1 MKPASFDVESYVS
14 PTGVH
19 SDAYTDPEVF
29 RLEMERIFE
38 SGWIY
43 IGHESEVPEK
53 GDYRTTFMGRQPVIF
68 ARGDDGAVRLMLNR
82 CRHRGATVCQDQA
95 GNSTFFRCHY
105 HGWTYK
111 NTGELAGVT
120 LPDGYAA
127 CGFDVKTLSLAAAPR
142 CESYRGFVF
151 GSLSPEVEPVEE
163 YLGPATAYIDRFVD
177 SGSGLGVRVRRGV
190 QHRYRFQAN
199 WKLQMENTVDG
210 YHPGFTHRSFFDMM
224 ADQTGKRANPYFKR
238 GESPIRS
245 KALRN
250 GHAALDFGA
259 GRSAEEFGDTFYER
273 VRNAPGA
280 AAILEAFESELGGEV
295 ARKELNRVIA
305 TGLNVAIF
313 PNLGLIQSQ
322 IRVTRPI
329 SVDQTEVTLYPTELV
344 GADPRV
350 NYLRRR
356 AQEVFFGPAGLGG
369 PDDVEMFR
377 RCQVGLS
384 AGAVGWT
391 VLARGYDSEIEEGDG
406 SEGDFSAENAQRA
419 QYRQWRRLM
428 AAEAGTEQ

>member
-1 MKPASFDVESYVS
+1 MTPTFDPARYVR
-14 PTGVH
+14 PDAVH
-19 SDAYTDPEVF
+19 SDAYTDEEVF
-29 RLEMERIFE
+29 RLEMGRIFE
-38 SGWIY
+38 AGWVY
-43 IGHESEVPEK
+43 VGHETEVPEK
-53 GDYRTTFMGRQPVIF
+53 GDYRTTFIGRQPVIF
-68 ARGDDGAVRLMLNR
+68 ARGDDGTIRLLLNR
-82 CRHRGATVCQDQA
+82 CRHRGATVCQDLA

-127 CGFDVKTLSLAAAPR
+127 CGFDVKSLALRAAPR

-151 GSLSPEVEPVEE
+151 GSLAPELEPLDE
-163 YLGPATAYIDRFVD
+163 YLGPAAGYIDRFVD
-177 SGSGLGVRVRRGV
+177 SASGAGVQVRRGV
-190 QHRYRFQAN
+190 THRYRFRAN

-224 ADQTGKRANPYFKR
+224 SDQTGKRANPYFKR

-280 AAILEAFESELGGEV
+280 EDIFAEFRRELGAEV
-295 ARKELNRVIA
+295 AQKELNRLIA

-322 IRVTRPI
+322 IRVIRPI
-329 SVDQTEVTLYPTELV
+329 AVDETEVALYPTEVV
-344 GADPRV
+344 GADPRM

-356 AQEVFFGPAGLGG
+356 AQEVFFGPAGMGG

-377 RCQVGLS
+377 RCQVGMA

-391 VLARGYDSEIEEGDG
+391 VLARGYDPSVEESDG
-406 SEGDFSAENAQRA
+406 SEGDFAAENAQRA
-419 QYRQWRRLM
+419 QYRQWVRKM
-428 AAEAGTEQ
+428 SADAGAGA